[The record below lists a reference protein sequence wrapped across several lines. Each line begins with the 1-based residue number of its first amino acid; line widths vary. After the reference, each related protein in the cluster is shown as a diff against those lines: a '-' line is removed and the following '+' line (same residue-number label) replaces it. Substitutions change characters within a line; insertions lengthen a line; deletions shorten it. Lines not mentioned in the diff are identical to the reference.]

1 MSQKLALFFACINV
15 RNFYLLCFKMVYF
28 YFEHKDTETQS
39 KTQKNLREYAKN
51 LKETKGLFS
60 VSCI

>member
-28 YFEHKDTETQS
+28 YFEHEDTEAQS
-39 KTQKNLREYAKN
+39 KKRKNVHENVKN
-51 LKETKGLFS
+51 LK
-60 VSCI
+60 